1 MTNEIHNFQQSQHVV
16 ARDNNK
22 ILRTHPQQVS
32 STEEHLRRHTRRT
45 LAQLKTNKSPFLLL
59 YLHKIELFED
69 NLPLVKVKVTYSNK
83 LPWITQGLRESVKT
97 KRLLHKKME
106 QNPSSENKSIY
117 KKFRNLLT
125 SLMRRTQ
132 RDYLEEQLEIAN
144 SAKKVENHER
154 LN

>member
-1 MTNEIHNFQQSQHVV
+1 MFNT
-16 ARDNNK
+16 DNVEVSFKYFHNK
-22 ILRTHPQQVS
+22 IC
-32 STEEHLRRHTRRT
+32 
-45 LAQLKTNKSPFLLL
+45 
-59 YLHKIELFED
+59 ELFED

-117 KKFRNLLT
+117 KKLRNLLT

-132 RDYLEEQLEIAN
+132 QDYLEEQLEIAN
-144 SAKKVENHER
+144 SEKKVENHER